1 MRLESENGNQKL
13 ELKSHLTFPKVDV
26 QRMRK
31 QSGEGDLMRLASKDN
46 DCCAK
51 GTKSHEALSPS
62 HKIKMIIELK
72 RTETRL
78 YLMAFCI
85 LDL

>member
-1 MRLESENGNQKL
+1 MS
-13 ELKSHLTFPKVDV
+13 ELKSHLTFPEVDV

-31 QSGEGDLMRLASKDN
+31 QSESGEGDPMRLASEDN

-62 HKIKMIIELK
+62 HKIKMIIEIE
-72 RTETRL
+72 RTETGL
-78 YLMAFCI
+78 YLMAFGI